1 MLRYF
6 AIATVIVLTIAVY
19 VTMRAH
25 LGSLP
30 GHVNF
35 WKATAAPPQAGNVTG
50 NAPWALSALPD
61 CFEQRSETSGRA
73 SYVEARLPAGAQPV
87 RPGTRLT
94 YGSCTILVRGDE
106 LLVERGSDRLRV
118 PPEARLYTIGTS
130 LALLRT
136 SGSITDL
143 RIYDIT
149 TDHQ

>member
-6 AIATVIVLTIAVY
+6 AIATVIVLTIAVWA
-19 VTMRAH
+19 TMRAH
-25 LGSLP
+25 LALP

-35 WKATAAPPQAGNVTG
+35 WKATAPPPPVEAVTG
-50 NAPWALSALPD
+50 DAPWALSALPG
-61 CFEQRSETSGRA
+61 CFEQRSETSGSA

-87 RPGTRLT
+87 RPGTRLI
-94 YGSCTILVRGDE
+94 YGPCTILVRSDE

-149 TDHQ
+149 TDH

>member
-6 AIATVIVLTIAVY
+6 AIATVIVLTVVVY
-19 VTMRAH
+19 VTARTH
-25 LGSLP
+25 LRLP

-35 WKATAAPPQAGNVTG
+35 WKVSASPPPAQSVTG

-61 CFEQRSETSGRA
+61 CFTQTSETTGSV
-73 SYVEARLPAGAQPV
+73 SYVAGRLPAGAQLVPA
-87 RPGTRLT
+87 GTHLT
-94 YGSCTILVRGDE
+94 YGSCTILVRNDE

-118 PPEARLYTIGTS
+118 PPRVRLYTTGKT

-136 SGSITDL
+136 SAASTDL

-149 TDHQ
+149 TDHE

>member
-6 AIATVIVLTIAVY
+6 AIATVIVLTVVVY
-19 VTMRAH
+19 ATARTH
-25 LGSLP
+25 LGLP

-35 WKATAAPPQAGNVTG
+35 WKVTASPPPAENVTG

-61 CFEQRSETSGRA
+61 CFTQTSQTTGSA
-73 SYVEARLPAGAQPV
+73 SYVATQLPAGAQLV
-87 RPGTRLT
+87 RPGAHLT
-94 YGSCTILVRGDE
+94 YGTCTILVRDDE
-106 LLVERGSDRLRV
+106 LLVTRGSDRLRV
-118 PPEARLYTIGTS
+118 PPHARLYTTGKS

-136 SGSITDL
+136 SAAGTDL

>member
-19 VTMRAH
+19 VTMRTH
-25 LGSLP
+25 LAVP
-30 GHVNF
+30 GHLNF
-35 WKATAAPPQAGNVTG
+35 WKTTASPPPLESVTG

-61 CFEQRSETSGRA
+61 CFVQRSETTGNRA
-73 SYVEARLPAGAQPV
+73 YVEARLPPEAKPV
-87 RPGTRLT
+87 RAGTRLS
-94 YGSCTILVRGDE
+94 YGPCTILVRNDE

-118 PPEARLYTIGTS
+118 PPRATLYTTGDS

-136 SGSITDL
+136 SGLTTDL

-149 TDHQ
+149 TGHS